1 MQRLTLCAILIM
13 PELPEAETV
22 RKGLALTVLN
32 STIEEIEV
40 FDQRCLKKHPGG
52 VDDFLSIMR
61 GRSFKAAVRRGKF
74 IWLPLDIEGFAMV
87 MHLGMSGQA
96 LIRTKDFAPENLV
109 RLHMN
114 LNNGLQFRFSDQRLF
129 GSLMVDQLQPVE
141 GHSAGFSPESDN
153 QHDIP
158 SSVAHIA
165 RDPLDQEFNLE
176 GVKKKIKNRSV
187 GIKHVLLDQQLVSGI
202 GNIYADE
209 SLWRARLHFNQ
220 PANSLSSRKLNEL
233 FEHVTEVLAEAVEQG
248 GTSFDQQ
255 YKNINGQSGYFSQK
269 LNAYGQTGKPC
280 NRCGRPISRQSW
292 ENRGSH
298 FCPVC
303 QRIRKQKLK

>member
-1 MQRLTLCAILIM
+1 M

-22 RKGLALTVLN
+22 RRGLALTVLN
-32 STIEEIEV
+32 SKIEDIEV

-52 VDDFLSIMR
+52 SEDFQNLMR
-61 GRSFKAAVRRGKF
+61 GRSFSAAVRRGKF
-74 IWLPLDIEGFAMV
+74 IWMPLDIEGFALV

-96 LIRTKDFAPENLV
+96 LIRTQDYQPESQV
-109 RLHMN
+109 RLQMN
-114 LNNGLQFRFSDQRLF
+114 LENGLQFRFSDQRLF

-141 GHSAGFSPESDN
+141 GNSSGYSPETEV
-153 QHDIP
+153 QTEIP

-165 RDPLDQEFNLE
+165 RDPLDAEFDLDS
-176 GVKKKIKNRSV
+176 VKRKIKNRTA
-187 GIKHVLLDQQLVSGI
+187 GIKHVILDQQLVSGV

-220 PANSLSSRKLNEL
+220 PSNSISSRKLTEL
-233 FEHVTEVLAEAVEQG
+233 FSHIKDVLSEAVEQG

-255 YKNINGQSGYFSQK
+255 YKNINGQSGYFSQN

-280 NRCGRPISRQSW
+280 NRCGRLIARKSW

-298 FCPVC
+298 FCPAC

>member
-1 MQRLTLCAILIM
+1 M

-32 STIEEIEV
+32 SAIEEIEV

-52 VDDFLSIMR
+52 AEDFLSIIR

-96 LIRTKDFAPENLV
+96 LIRTKDFAPENQV

-114 LNNGLQFRFSDQRLF
+114 LDNGLQFRFSDQRLF
-129 GSLMVDQLQPVE
+129 GSLMIDQLQPVE
-141 GHSAGFSPESDN
+141 GHSAGFSPESEN
-153 QHDIP
+153 QWEIP
-158 SSVAHIA
+158 ASVAHIA

-176 GVKKKIKNRSV
+176 YVKKKIKNRSA

-220 PANSLSSRKLNEL
+220 PANSISQRKLTEL
-233 FEHVTEVLAEAVEQG
+233 FGHVREVLAEACEQG

-255 YKNINGQSGYFSQK
+255 YKNINGQSGYFSQN
-269 LNAYGQTGKPC
+269 LNSYGQTGKPC
-280 NRCGRPISRQSW
+280 NRCGKPISRQSW

>member
-1 MQRLTLCAILIM
+1 M

-22 RKGLALTVLN
+22 RKGLALTILN
-32 STIEEIEV
+32 SKIDDIEV
-40 FDQRCLKKHPGG
+40 FDSRCLKKHPGG
-52 VDDFLSIMR
+52 PDDFLSIMT

-96 LIRTKDFAPENLV
+96 LIRTQDYQPESQV
-109 RLHMN
+109 RLQMN
-114 LNNGLQFRFSDQRLF
+114 LDNGLQFRFSDQRLF
-129 GSLMVDQLQPVE
+129 GSLMIDQLQPVE
-141 GHSAGFSPESDN
+141 GYAAGFSPETEI
-153 QHDIP
+153 QTEIP
-158 SSVAHIA
+158 ASVAHIA
-165 RDPLDQEFNLE
+165 RDPLDQEFDLDR
-176 GVKKKIKNRSV
+176 VKKKMKNRSA
-187 GIKHVLLDQQLVSGI
+187 GIKHVILDQQLVSGI

-220 PANSLSSRKLNEL
+220 PANSISSRKLTEL
-233 FEHVTEVLAEAVEQG
+233 FGHVTEVLGEAVEQG

-255 YKNINGQSGYFSQK
+255 YKNVNGQSGYFSQK

-280 NRCGRPISRQSW
+280 NRCGKPIKRESW

>member
-1 MQRLTLCAILIM
+1 M

-32 STIEEIEV
+32 SAIEEIEV

-52 VDDFLSIMR
+52 AEDFLSIIR

-96 LIRTKDFAPENLV
+96 LIRTKDFAPENQV

-114 LNNGLQFRFSDQRLF
+114 LDNGLQFRFSDQRLF
-129 GSLMVDQLQPVE
+129 GSLMIDQLQPVE

-153 QHDIP
+153 QHEIP

-176 GVKKKIKNRSV
+176 GVKKKITNRSA

-209 SLWRARLHFNQ
+209 SLWRARL
-220 PANSLSSRKLNEL
+220 KLTEL
-233 FEHVTEVLAEAVEQG
+233 FGHVREVLAEACEQG

-255 YKNINGQSGYFSQK
+255 YKNINGQSGYFSQN
-269 LNAYGQTGKPC
+269 LNSYGQTGKPC
-280 NRCGRPISRQSW
+280 NRCGKPISRQSW

>member
-1 MQRLTLCAILIM
+1 M

-22 RKGLALTVLN
+22 RRGLALTILN
-32 STIEEIEV
+32 SEIRDIEIL
-40 FDQRCLKKHPGG
+40 DARCLKKHPGG
-52 VDDFLSIMR
+52 PQDFVDVML

-74 IWLPLDIEGFAMV
+74 IWLPLDIDGFAMV

-96 LIRTKDFAPENLV
+96 LVRTLDYEPEPQV
-109 RLHMN
+109 RLQMN
-114 LNNGLQFRFSDQRLF
+114 LENGLQFRFSDQRLF
-129 GSLMVDQLQPVE
+129 GSLMVDQLEPVD
-141 GHSAGFSPESDN
+141 GISSGYSPETGDQSL
-153 QHDIP
+153 IP
-158 SSVAHIA
+158 SSAAHIA
-165 RDPLDQEFNLE
+165 RDPLDSEFDLDY
-176 GVKKKIKNRSV
+176 VKQKIKNRSA

-209 SLWRARLHFNQ
+209 SLWRARLHYNQ
-220 PANSLSSRKLNEL
+220 PANSISSRKLTEL
-233 FEHVTEVLAEAVEQG
+233 FAHVREVLAEAVEQG

-280 NRCGRPISRQSW
+280 NRCGRLIVRKSW

-298 FCPVC
+298 FCPSC

>member
-1 MQRLTLCAILIM
+1 M

-22 RKGLALTVLN
+22 RKGLALTVLD
-32 STIEEIEV
+32 SAVEKIEV

-52 VDDFLSIMR
+52 PQDFQSVML

-96 LIRTKDFAPENLV
+96 LIRTPDYEPESQV
-109 RLHMN
+109 RLQMN
-114 LNNGLQFRFSDQRLF
+114 LANGLQFRFSDQRLF
-129 GSLMVDQLQPVE
+129 GSLMIDQLQPVE
-141 GHSAGFSPESDN
+141 GRYAGFSPETE
-153 QHDIP
+153 QEKLIP

-165 RDPLDQEFNLE
+165 RDPLDGEFDLDS
-176 GVKKKIKNRSV
+176 VKKKIRNRSA
-187 GIKHVLLDQQLVSGI
+187 GIKHVLLDQQLVSGV

-220 PANSLSSRKLNEL
+220 PANSISSRKLSEL
-233 FEHVTEVLAEAVEQG
+233 FEHVTEVLGEAVEQG

-280 NRCGRPISRQSW
+280 GRCSTLISRKSW

-298 FCPVC
+298 FCPRC